1 MNNPNKNTNSN
12 KKNLLAK
19 EFELLIQEF
28 KESGLEVNENYEEI
42 KPIEMLVNFISK
54 KKEE

>member
-1 MNNPNKNTNSN
+1 MNNPNKNTNFN

-42 KPIEMLVNFISK
+42 KPNEMLVNFISK

>member
-1 MNNPNKNTNSN
+1 MNNPNKYTYSN

-42 KPIEMLVNFISK
+42 KPNEMLVNFISK